1 MTSMFKTKDV
11 TRILTGKK
19 GESLAA
25 DYLKKNGYEILEK
38 NFRCP
43 LGEIDMIARDN
54 EGLVF
59 LEVKTR
65 RSDDLGYPEEA
76 VDRKKQTKISRLAAY
91 YLQTKNLTNTQA
103 RFDVVAITMSGGSTE
118 VKLIKNAF
126 DFIA

>member
-1 MTSMFKTKDV
+1 MFKTKDV